1 MKGVVRFDS
10 PKTRQP
16 GALWMK
22 EEKEALQLSLQRFE
36 EVRRSFAAPARVNLI
51 GEPTDCAGGLVN
63 VDGNKISR
71 WGRT

>member
-1 MKGVVRFDS
+1 
-10 PKTRQP
+10 
-16 GALWMK
+16 MK

-63 VDGNKISR
+63 VDGNKVSR